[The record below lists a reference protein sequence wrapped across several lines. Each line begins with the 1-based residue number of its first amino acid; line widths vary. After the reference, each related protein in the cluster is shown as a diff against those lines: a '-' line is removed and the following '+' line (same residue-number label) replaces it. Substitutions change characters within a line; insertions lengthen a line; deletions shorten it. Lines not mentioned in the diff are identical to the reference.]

1 MSNLRTLR
9 NPACGKLCQL
19 EEGIVSGG
27 GRNNL
32 NDFRIAA
39 VTSLISLGIR
49 VELRERA
56 DLSYRNVHRRALV
69 GQPNARCDRE
79 TASRNELSLDASV
92 ASLIT
97 SWWNTSSLDST
108 EVTRCTGTSVTFAVG
123 STHSRRTTSRISQGT
138 LLQRTAY
145 VFVPRTL
152 CKWRHRLRDGF
163 LGSSRT
169 PNKHCTCSQRDHRN
183 PSESQ

>member
-49 VELRERA
+49 VELRERGDELIFHTEMCIA
-56 DLSYRNVHRRALV
+56 VHWLDNPTHVATGRPRRA
-69 GQPNARCDRE
+69 
-79 TASRNELSLDASV
+79 
-92 ASLIT
+92 
-97 SWWNTSSLDST
+97 TSS
-108 EVTRCTGTSVTFAVG
+108 AW
-123 STHSRRTTSRISQGT
+123 T
-138 LLQRTAY
+138 LLK
-145 VFVPRTL
+145 P
-152 CKWRHRLRDGF
+152 
-163 LGSSRT
+163 
-169 PNKHCTCSQRDHRN
+169 P
-183 PSESQ
+183 